1 MKDRLYR
8 YALAFLRKPDE
19 AMDAVQEIYLRLWK
33 GRDGWDKYENQ
44 EALAIKMMRNHCLDK
59 LKSAQN
65 RLKST
70 QEVPEQMQEQT
81 PFHITSNKDSL
92 GLIRKLM
99 QKLPEAQSEIMYL
112 RDVEEYEYEEIS
124 EITGMTVNYI
134 RVNLSRARKKIRNEY
149 QKIEEY
155 ELAGGR

>member
-8 YALAFLRKPDE
+8 YALAFLRKPEE

-33 GRDGWDKYENQ
+33 GRDGWDKYESQ
-44 EALAIKMMRNHCLDK
+44 EALAIKMMRNYCLDK

-81 PFHITSNKDSL
+81 PFHIASDKDSL

-149 QKIEEY
+149 QKIENY